1 MPNTACRIASITQ
14 PIGEANRLFSSFL
27 AIVKII
33 GYTLSTK
40 AVSITA
46 ASSHRFLV
54 RELDEYFFQRSL
66 IRIDLMQSPA
76 VADCRLH
83 QRFSRHLAFRV
94 MHAQQAIRQR
104 INGLHTGN
112 LEQFLV
118 SRWLIQAQQQLVAL
132 ALLIEHVNRTVK
144 YQLPLV
150 DDLHMVTNHFYFRQD
165 VGGQN
170 YAVRAAQ
177 FLDQGT
183 DIANLYGIKTNRWF
197 IQNHHHGIMN
207 NGLGD
212 AYALLITLG
221 KIFNQALAHVGQAA
235 TFHGNLHRFLDM
247 TAADA
252 MQPC

>member
-33 GYTLSTK
+33 CYTLSTK

-76 VADCRLH
+76 IADCRLH

-104 INGLHTGN
+104 INGLHT
-112 LEQFLV
+112 
-118 SRWLIQAQQQLVAL
+118 IDAL
-132 ALLIEHVNRTVK
+132 
-144 YQLPLV
+144 P
-150 DDLHMVTNHFYFRQD
+150 
-165 VGGQN
+165 
-170 YAVRAAQ
+170 
-177 FLDQGT
+177 
-183 DIANLYGIKTNRWF
+183 
-197 IQNHHHGIMN
+197 
-207 NGLGD
+207 NGLLRVHYTEGQMP
-212 AYALLITLG
+212 AEAL
-221 KIFNQALAHVGQAA
+221 VQAA
-235 TFHGNLHRFLDM
+235 VSNGWGLHQINPDQTTLEEVF
-247 TAADA
+247 
-252 MQPC
+252 